1 MFEDCLIINHAVPGD
16 NNHDIIQRT
25 IKNVDAIK
33 KLGCVPHVIVGL
45 SEVGRGSGAELKLC
59 PPDHKTEK
67 TLNEYLKSLLKEEV
81 NILNKALSDCPR
93 YICSAWTTGV
103 TNNKNIIDFITNDYK
118 QYPDAFLL
126 LGKYIEWFG
135 KHRERL
141 GITKQSLID
150 SINNSEVYIKK
161 LLETNFVDE
170 SIHVKNVN
178 SLQMD
183 EQKNI
188 TTDIYYNFFTHVLDN
203 MEQPS

>member
-1 MFEDCLIINHAVPGD
+1 M
-16 NNHDIIQRT
+16 
-25 IKNVDAIK
+25 
-33 KLGCVPHVIVGL
+33 
-45 SEVGRGSGAELKLC
+45 
-59 PPDHKTEK
+59 
-67 TLNEYLKSLLKEEV
+67 
-81 NILNKALSDCPR
+81 
-93 YICSAWTTGV
+93 
-103 TNNKNIIDFITNDYK
+103 
-118 QYPDAFLL
+118 

-203 MEQPS
+203 MEQPSWFYG